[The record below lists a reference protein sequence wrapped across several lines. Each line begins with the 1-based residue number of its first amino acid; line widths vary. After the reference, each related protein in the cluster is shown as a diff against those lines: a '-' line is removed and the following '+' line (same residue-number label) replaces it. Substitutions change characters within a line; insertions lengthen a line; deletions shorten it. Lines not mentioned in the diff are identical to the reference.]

1 MGQMGINISI
11 EGVWCPG
18 AASRAYRY
26 SVFAVQAFGVG
37 RGRTTR
43 KKQKQ
48 QVTALEVPTE
58 KAEGTSHGIGGTDKG
73 TD

>member
-43 KKQKQ
+43 KKQKE
-48 QVTALEVPTE
+48 QVTALEVPTRAQIDRDGSE
-58 KAEGTSHGIGGTDKG
+58 KERG
-73 TD
+73 